1 MAQTPKSSQ
10 SSFLITVAG
19 VPGTFARKSGGV
31 KTGTVSKDRDGGA
44 INPDVMPGFVDI
56 SDLTVSRTWRSS
68 RDNPLA
74 KKLMAVVNQLETTVR
89 VQDLTP
95 GKVVIPGTQVTYT
108 GLLTSVTP
116 TPDSDANSSSPAE
129 FTLTF
134 SISDVK

>member
-10 SSFLITVAG
+10 SAFLVTVAG
-19 VPGTFARKSGGV
+19 VPGTWSRHGGGA
-31 KTGTVSKDRDGGA
+31 KTGNVSKDRDGGA

-56 SDLTVSRTWRSS
+56 ADLTVSRTWRPS
-68 RDNPLA
+68 RDRALA
-74 KKLMAVVNQLETTVR
+74 RKLKQQVNQLETTVR

-95 GKVVIPGTQVTYT
+95 AKVVIPGSGETYT
-108 GLLTSVTP
+108 GLLTGVS
-116 TPDSDANSSSPAE
+116 TPDGDSNSSSPAE